1 MGLRLYS
8 YFRSSASYRVRI
20 ALELKSLA
28 YEYVAVDLLANEQ
41 SQDGFLAKNPEGLV
55 PLLEDGAQTISQSAA
70 IIEYLEEQY
79 PNPALLPK
87 SPQDRAR
94 VRALSQMIACDIH
107 PLNNLKVL
115 RYLIGSMGVSRDNKD
130 RWYRHWIK
138 EGLSQVEKR
147 LHEKESGEFCH
158 GDTPG
163 MADCFLIPQVANA
176 LRMGCDLSA
185 MPRVNEI
192 YKRCLGLSAFQ
203 RADPKACPDSVDA

>member
-8 YFRSSASYRVRI
+8 FYRSSASYRVRI

-41 SQDGFLAKNPEGLV
+41 GHKDYRAKNPEGLV
-55 PLLEDGAQTISQSAA
+55 PLLEDGTQAISQSAA
-70 IIEYLEEQY
+70 IIEYLEEKY
-79 PNPALLPK
+79 PAHALLPE
-87 SPQDRAR
+87 SAQDRAR

-115 RYLIGSMGVSRDNKD
+115 RYLIGPMGVSRENKD
-130 RWYRHWIK
+130 LWYRHWIE

-147 LHEKESGEFCH
+147 LGDGKSGMFCQ

-163 MADCFLIPQVANA
+163 MADCFLIPQIANA

-185 MPRVNEI
+185 MPRANEI
-192 YKRCLGLSAFQ
+192 YERCLGLLAFQ
-203 RADPKACPDSVDA
+203 RADPKACPDSSD

>member
-8 YFRSSASYRVRI
+8 YYRSSASYRVRI

-41 SQDGFLAKNPEGLV
+41 GHKDYRAKNPEGLV
-55 PLLEDGAQTISQSAA
+55 PLLEDGIETISQSAA
-70 IIEYLEEQY
+70 IIEYLEEKY
-79 PNPALLPK
+79 PAHALLPE
-87 SPQDRAR
+87 SAQDRAR

-115 RYLIGSMGVSRDNKD
+115 RYLIGPMGVSRDNKD
-130 RWYRHWIK
+130 RWYRHWIE

-147 LHEKESGEFCH
+147 LGDGKSGMFCQ
-158 GDTPG
+158 GDAPG

-185 MPRVNEI
+185 MPKVNEI
-192 YKRCLGLSAFQ
+192 YERCLGLLAFQ
-203 RADPKACPDSVDA
+203 RADPKACPDCAD